1 MSTHRSLLNAKS
13 PVAVHVVGVVVAVVG
28 GADIRV
34 ALALLHATVVLDVGG
49 FDESAL
55 PLQHQLSARQPDERV
70 WLSR

>member
-1 MSTHRSLLNAKS
+1 M
-13 PVAVHVVGVVVAVVG
+13 VVAVVG

-55 PLQHQLSARQPDERV
+55 PLQHQLLARQPDERV